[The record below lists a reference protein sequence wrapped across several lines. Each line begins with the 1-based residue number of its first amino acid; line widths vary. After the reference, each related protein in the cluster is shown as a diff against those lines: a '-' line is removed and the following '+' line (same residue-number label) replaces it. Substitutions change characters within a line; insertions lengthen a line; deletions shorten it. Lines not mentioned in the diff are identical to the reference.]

1 MVLFDIPLVVL
12 VLSAIYLCGVYFG
25 LGLWQRHAASRG
37 KDKPMDSTK
46 TMRPF

>member
-12 VLSAIYLCGVYFG
+12 VLSAIYLCVVYFG
-25 LGLWQRHAASRG
+25 LGVWQRRAASQR
-37 KDKPMDSTK
+37 KDEPIESTK